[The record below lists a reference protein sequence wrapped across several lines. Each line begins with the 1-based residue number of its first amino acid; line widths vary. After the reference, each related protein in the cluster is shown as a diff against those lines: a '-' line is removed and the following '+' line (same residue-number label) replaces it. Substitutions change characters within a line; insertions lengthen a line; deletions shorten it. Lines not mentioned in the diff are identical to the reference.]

1 MKHLFFTVILSIT
14 AVIASA
20 CGAKSDD
27 SAVSKSDTSTH
38 SADTSL
44 SKGSSGASS
53 SELPVINADSVYQR
67 VADQVAFGPRV
78 PGSPGHDKCVQY
90 IKQQLAAAG
99 AEVTV
104 QDTLFAPSGTGI
116 TKQRIQNITGI
127 FNAGAPRHVML
138 LAHYDT
144 RPWADQEYDE
154 TLHSKPIDGA
164 NDGASGVGV
173 LLEIA
178 RLMNSLPKD
187 VEVEMLF
194 TDAEDGGGYSDDISW
209 CIGSQAWAE
218 SFDPKVRRVPQYAIL
233 LDMVGGKNAL
243 FSREYFSQR
252 YAAPIND
259 KVWETARK
267 LGYGDR
273 FPNVIGGA
281 LNDDHIHIM
290 RVGIPTIDIV
300 ECSNPETDS
309 FNPTWHTLD
318 DNLDNID
325 ASTLKMV
332 GDVVIN
338 TIFQ

>member
-1 MKHLFFTVILSIT
+1 MKHVIFTVILSIT
-14 AVIASA
+14 AIIASA
-20 CGAKSDD
+20 CGAKTGE
-27 SAVSKSDTSTH
+27 AAATT
-38 SADTSL
+38 ADTATLSEETPASAGSGNTRSL
-44 SKGSSGASS
+44 K
-53 SELPVINADSVYQR
+53 LPAIDADSVYQH
-67 VADQVAFGPRV
+67 VADQVSFGPRV
-78 PGSPGHDKCVQY
+78 PGTTGHAQCVQY
-90 IKQQLAAAG
+90 IKQQLTDAG
-99 AEVTV
+99 AVVTV
-104 QDTLFAPSGTGI
+104 QDTMFAPAGTGI
-116 TKQRIQNITGI
+116 APQRIQNITGV
-127 FNAGAPRHVML
+127 FNAGAPRHVLL

-144 RPWADQEYDE
+144 RPWADQEEDKAMH
-154 TLHSKPIDGA
+154 TRPIDGA

-178 RLMNSLPKD
+178 RLMKDLPKE

-209 CIGSQAWAE
+209 CVGSQAWAE
-218 SFDPKVRRVPQYAIL
+218 SFDPASRRVPQYAIL
-233 LDMVGGKNAL
+233 LDMVGGQNAE
-243 FSREYFSQR
+243 FPREFFSQR

-267 LGYGDR
+267 LGYGSR
-273 FPNVIGGA
+273 FPNKIGGA

-300 ECSNPETDS
+300 ECANPETDS
-309 FNPTWHTLD
+309 FNPTWHTLS